1 MKVELADQVV
11 TFIRSQAPDPRR
23 KLRLALRDL
32 ASEHGDIRA
41 LEGPLQGYHRLRI
54 GSYRI
59 VLAYGRKSGTTTC
72 IRCLFAERRDTVYT
86 VFTRML
92 ERQILDP

>member
-1 MKVELADQVV
+1 
-11 TFIRSQAPDPRR
+11 
-23 KLRLALRDL
+23 LALREL
-32 ASEHGDIRA
+32 SSERGDIKV
-41 LEGPLQGYHRLRI
+41 LEGSLQGYHRLRI

-59 VLAYGRKSGTTTC
+59 VFAYTRQSDSTMA

-92 ERQILDP
+92 EREILEE